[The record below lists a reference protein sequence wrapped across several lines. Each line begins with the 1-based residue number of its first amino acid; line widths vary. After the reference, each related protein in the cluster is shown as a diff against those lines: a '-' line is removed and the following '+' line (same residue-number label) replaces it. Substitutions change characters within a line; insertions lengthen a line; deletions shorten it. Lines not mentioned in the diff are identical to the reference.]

1 MGRNGKVELDH
12 LIMKKSRFKNAAGVD
27 ISKFAKEI
35 DLAGLK
41 SEICELDIAKLETT
55 LVDFSKLSN
64 LVKNKVV
71 RETVYDE
78 LVKKV
83 GC

>member
-1 MGRNGKVELDH
+1 
-12 LIMKKSRFKNAAGVD
+12 MKKSRFKNATGVD

-64 LVKNKVV
+64 LVKS
-71 RETVYDE
+71 
-78 LVKKV
+78 
-83 GC
+83 C